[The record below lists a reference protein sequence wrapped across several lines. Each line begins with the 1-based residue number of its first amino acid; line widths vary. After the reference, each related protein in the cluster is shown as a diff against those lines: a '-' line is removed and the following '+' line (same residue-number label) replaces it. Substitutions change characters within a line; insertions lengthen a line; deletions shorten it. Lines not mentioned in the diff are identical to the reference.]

1 MKERKKILIL
11 VSTLRNV
18 KANGS
23 DIKIRMIMDFAELVL
38 KIMS

>member
-23 DIKIRMIMDFAELVL
+23 DIKIRMIMEIAKLA
-38 KIMS
+38 